1 MDTINNTINECVAE
15 LELLTALLKEY
26 KYIRYKWG
34 NIMIG
39 MFITGAITF
48 AIGCLFGGALVKV
61 GYDHNE
67 T

>member
-1 MDTINNTINECVAE
+1 MDTINDTINECVAE

-26 KYIRYKWG
+26 NIYKWG

-67 T
+67 K

>member
-15 LELLTALLKEY
+15 LELLTALLKN
-26 KYIRYKWG
+26 KIYKWG

-48 AIGCLFGGALVKV
+48 AIGCLFGGALVKM
-61 GYDHNE
+61 GYDYNE
-67 T
+67 K

>member
-26 KYIRYKWG
+26 NIYKWG

-48 AIGCLFGGALVKV
+48 AIGCLFGGALVKM
-61 GYDHNE
+61 GYDYNE
-67 T
+67 K